1 MFCISTA
8 FNYFF
13 FTDSTGTVLANST
26 PTSEIILSNISL
38 SYRSVTDEK
47 STKINIYN
55 DATVTNVAI
64 DNNVLG
70 NNANVLISLFGIF
83 VLFFSLFVL
92 TYVYFKF
99 FRKNVHA
106 SRTKENEWKLQYQS
120 LNLEASELER
130 REQPV
135 EQVQTDS
142 AYLFPVFS
150 LNDNSE
156 TRGFQE
162 NDIGL
167 ENDEALRET
176 RRGEHTLIY
185 GTTNSDNEPNN
196 ILEIQTKHVYTEI
209 TC

>member
-99 FRKNVHA
+99 FRKK
-106 SRTKENEWKLQYQS
+106 RT
-120 LNLEASELER
+120 
-130 REQPV
+130 
-135 EQVQTDS
+135 
-142 AYLFPVFS
+142 
-150 LNDNSE
+150 
-156 TRGFQE
+156 
-162 NDIGL
+162 
-167 ENDEALRET
+167 
-176 RRGEHTLIY
+176 
-185 GTTNSDNEPNN
+185 
-196 ILEIQTKHVYTEI
+196 
-209 TC
+209 C